1 MSATPMHL
9 APTPE
14 AGDRGNPLGVRRWP
28 VRIRNIMGAES
39 RFRHAW
45 VPESAIYDKRLGEA
59 FRVFCCLL
67 AFADKNGHCFVK
79 VKTIAALLGKA
90 RSTVSEHL
98 STLER
103 LGYIVRE
110 AQFRDD
116 GGKRENR
123 YWVARDG
130 LPDIPPHVGSA
141 DAGGETHCGK
151 RAATSNP
158 LTVVFDADRR
168 RGVAQNFQRVH
179 VGQSDIARRFSRH
192 PMSAQNRHQR
202 TEP

>member
-1 MSATPMHL
+1 
-9 APTPE
+9 
-14 AGDRGNPLGVRRWP
+14 
-28 VRIRNIMGAES
+28 MGAES

-141 DAGGETHCGK
+141 DAGGET
-151 RAATSNP
+151 
-158 LTVVFDADRR
+158 
-168 RGVAQNFQRVH
+168 
-179 VGQSDIARRFSRH
+179 IAESEQQPPIR
-192 PMSAQNRHQR
+192 
-202 TEP
+202 